1 MLLRIV
7 LFLGLGLVLAGFGAA
22 GWQYW
27 QSLPAATD
35 VVVVEDA
42 PDEAAASAPPEVV
55 AVAPS
60 ADVAEPGQVWLISKG
75 GGLVPRRD
83 ARAFLQQGKYVEDRA
98 LRMALR
104 LPLTALLSDGEGL
117 PGTPYLEAFAE
128 VRASVAGARVCAPLL
143 AAWAAGCAVQDAS
156 LREGGFDPATMTAIF
171 DVTTVF
177 TLKPEAEPLPDL
189 STRVFIDDPI
199 RIEADQVGAA
209 SATPEDFLTYVVK
222 AVGGLCQNEQAAGHP
237 CRVLDMTVGWT
248 APGEASATV
257 RVGRL
262 GPLPKGLYPAPPLF

>member
-1 MLLRIV
+1 MDGRV
-7 LFLGLGLVLAGFGAA
+7 
-22 GWQYW
+22 
-27 QSLPAATD
+27 
-35 VVVVEDA
+35 
-42 PDEAAASAPPEVV
+42 
-55 AVAPS
+55 
-60 ADVAEPGQVWLISKG
+60 
-75 GGLVPRRD
+75 
-83 ARAFLQQGKYVEDRA
+83 
-98 LRMALR
+98 ALR

-171 DVTTVF
+171 
-177 TLKPEAEPLPDL
+177 
-189 STRVFIDDPI
+189 DPI